1 MSVTPQTQD
10 RRRNLVEITPAGR
23 TLARQVTST
32 LSQLTEELIRGFT
45 AQETTALTSLLE
57 RATRNLSP
65 R

>member
-10 RRRNLVEITPAGR
+10 RRRNLAEITPAGR